1 MKIRKIKNTDVS
13 MTAPPS
19 KAHTLRAILLS
30 SLAEGRSQIRNPLLG
45 EDQKNLI
52 RCLQN
57 LGVSIEQ
64 QGDSLIVEGC
74 GGNFSPVNRVLNC
87 GESGVSMNAL
97 SALCCLVEGPVTL
110 TGEPG
115 LLVRPVA
122 EVVEGLR
129 QWGAEIEYMEKE
141 GFPPLLI
148 KSGSLQGGISRISG
162 AKNSQY
168 FSALSMIAP
177 YSKEKARL
185 ECTDEMTER
194 PYYDI
199 TEEMMNHFGGSLH
212 NHAYA
217 EIEIE
222 QKTYQARDTQVEG
235 DFSSACFFLVA
246 AAITGSRIS
255 IGNLNRDSRQGDS
268 IIVDHLA
275 SMGCSYSWE
284 DRTLTL
290 EGGSLKAIET
300 SMMDTPDML
309 PSLAVAAACAEGTSV
324 FTDVGHLR
332 FKECD
337 RLEAII
343 QEMAKMGIRAWYQNN
358 NLYVEGNKPA
368 LHGASIHCY
377 NDHRIAMSFAVAGLV
392 TENQVIDD
400 EKCVAKSFPDFW
412 EKFEIF
418 FD

>member
-1 MKIRKIKNTDVS
+1 MKRISKIKNTDVN

-30 SLAEGRSQIRNPLLG
+30 SLAEGTSHIKQPLLG

-52 RCLQN
+52 RCLKN

-64 QGDSLIVEGC
+64 NGDILTIEGC
-74 GGNFSPVNRVLNC
+74 GGNFTPVDRVLNC

-97 SALCCLVEGPVTL
+97 SALCCLVEGPITL
-110 TGEPG
+110 TGAPG
-115 LLVRPVA
+115 LLLRPVG

-129 QWGAEIEYMEKE
+129 QWGVEIEYMGKE

-148 KSGSLQGGISRISG
+148 KSGSLLGGTSRISG

-168 FSALSMIAP
+168 FSALSMMAP
-177 YSKEKARL
+177 YSKAKARL

-199 TEEMMNHFGGSLH
+199 TQEMMGLFGVSLQ
-212 NHAYA
+212 NRDYK
-217 EIEIE
+217 EIEFE
-222 QKTYQARDTQVEG
+222 QKTYQARDLQVEG

-246 AAITGSRIS
+246 AAITGSRVS
-255 IGNLNRDSRQGDS
+255 IGNLNRNSCQGDRV
-268 IIVDHLA
+268 IVEHLA
-275 SMGCSYSWE
+275 AMGCNYSWK

-290 EGGSLKAIET
+290 KGAELKAIET

-358 NLYVEGNKPA
+358 NLYVEGNKAA
-368 LHGASIHCY
+368 LKGASIYCY

-392 TENQVIDD
+392 AENQIIED

-412 EKFEIF
+412 EKFEVF
-418 FD
+418 F